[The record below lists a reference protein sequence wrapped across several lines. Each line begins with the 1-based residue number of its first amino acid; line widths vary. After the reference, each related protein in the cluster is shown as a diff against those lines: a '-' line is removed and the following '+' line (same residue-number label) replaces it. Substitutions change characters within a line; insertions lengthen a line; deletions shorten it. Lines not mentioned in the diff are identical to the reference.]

1 MSKDSFTIFNWLE
14 QITYEKKDWK
24 SFTEDQQSSFNPYM
38 IHRFLSMYER
48 YIDITNIVQ
57 TFPYTERKAIYN
69 TYKSMIPKKKMF
81 LKYIKST
88 RKKTPDVLLNH
99 ISQHFTISLG
109 EAEDY
114 AYILRKEGVHDILE
128 RRGVNEKEIK
138 KLLKELVI

>member
-1 MSKDSFTIFNWLE
+1 MSSAMTIFNWLE
-14 QITYEKKDWK
+14 QITYDKKPWK
-24 SFTEDQQSSFNPYM
+24 EFTEDQQSSFNPYM
-38 IHRFLSMYER
+38 IHRFLSMYEG
-48 YIDITNIVQ
+48 YIDITNVVQ
-57 TFPYTERKAIYN
+57 KFPYTEKEAIYN

-99 ISQHFTISLG
+99 ISQHFSISLG

-114 AYILRKEGVHDILE
+114 AYILRKEGVHDVLE

>member
-38 IHRFLSMYER
+38 IHRFLSMYEG

>member
-1 MSKDSFTIFNWLE
+1 
-14 QITYEKKDWK
+14 
-24 SFTEDQQSSFNPYM
+24 
-38 IHRFLSMYER
+38 
-48 YIDITNIVQ
+48 
-57 TFPYTERKAIYN
+57 
-69 TYKSMIPKKKMF
+69 MF